1 MNTEGLA
8 EKLYN
13 TGAAAAQLASGYR
26 KHRWREA
33 SHHSKAGGRAMANF
47 VEQLLKSSS
56 VTPCEKIGGSGGT
69 TPAADSCGK
78 CHCRA
83 ATPDLLNQLHT
94 LRSLA
99 HDVKAQ
105 ADSMRLWTI
114 AVQCAAISETA
125 TQAIDHFNA
134 VTTTPSNEPTE
145 RVG

>member
-1 MNTEGLA
+1 MNKTP
-8 EKLYN
+8 
-13 TGAAAAQLASGYR
+13 
-26 KHRWREA
+26 
-33 SHHSKAGGRAMANF
+33 
-47 VEQLLKSSS
+47 SS
-56 VTPCEKIGGSGGT
+56 VTPCEKNGGSGGT
-69 TPAADSCGK
+69 TPAADSCRCNGY
-78 CHCRA
+78 CPAC
-83 ATPDLLNQLHT
+83 ATPRPDLLNQLHT

-134 VTTTPSNEPTE
+134 VTTKPSNEPPQ